1 MSSYFGKNIHVS
13 IFGQSHSDAIGVT
26 VDDLPAGESVD
37 LEKLQQFLDRR
48 APGRDATATPRKEG
62 DILEVLCGLW
72 EGKTCGAP
80 LTAIIRNT
88 NTRSQDYDKLR
99 DLPRPAHA
107 DYTAQVKY
115 GGHQD
120 ARGGGHFSGRL
131 TGPLCIAGGVAK
143 QILERRGI
151 QVMAHVDSIR
161 GIKDTRFDPLCH
173 HNLPQLSANFPVLD
187 SEVGEKMR
195 AEILEIHSRGDS
207 VGGSIECIA
216 TGLPAGLGSPMMEG
230 MESRLSQLLFSIPA
244 VKGVEF
250 GAGFD
255 VANMLGSEN
264 NDPFIVEN
272 DKIITESNH
281 SGGIL
286 GGISNGMPLIL
297 RAAFKPTPSIS
308 MEQRTVSLSENAP
321 ASLVIHGRH
330 DPCIL
335 PRAVPVVEAAVALV
349 LLDLLLNETK

>member
-321 ASLVIHGRH
+321 APLVIHGRH

-349 LLDLLLNETK
+349 LLDLLLNKTK